1 MLFRGGVAL
10 ICAAL
15 FGGACVAEEAKSV
28 ADVLKSGPQ
37 VGEGGSGGFG
47 ALFVNGQHA
56 GKSRC
61 PV

>member
-1 MLFRGGVAL
+1 MRV
-10 ICAAL
+10 CVSAAL
-15 FGGACVAEEAKSV
+15 ACALLASGAGR
-28 ADVLKSGPQ
+28 ADEWKSGPQ

-47 ALFVNGQHA
+47 AVFVNGEHA